1 MKLTSRIWVVT
12 DTHFFHKGI
21 VRRGVRPPDH
31 NERTAEALSKL
42 EPDDTL
48 IHLGDFAFAKHGEA
62 AEIMNRCPAR
72 SKILLRGNHDN
83 QSYSYY
89 IQHGFTAAMET
100 MTLELPACRS
110 TRMRLRSIGLEYGD
124 QNILFSHRPQSVV
137 HRTRWNSDPTHPMYR
152 HYRRHLPDG
161 IDLNIHGHLHL
172 RNHRDEE
179 SAWQDEKDERW
190 FLLSHEAV
198 GYRPVLVDDILE
210 GKIPRVL
217 KEDAMEYVHDPENV
231 RFHDKTNNTQ

>member
-1 MKLTSRIWVVT
+1 MKLTSRIWVIT

-21 VRRGVRPPDH
+21 VRRDVRPPDH

-42 EPDDTL
+42 GPDDIL
-48 IHLGDFAFAKHGEA
+48 IHLGDFAFAKYSEA

-72 SKILLRGNHDN
+72 SKILLLGNHDN

-89 IQHGFTAAMET
+89 TRHGFTAAMET
-100 MTLELPACRS
+100 MTLE
-110 TRMRLRSIGLEYGD
+110 YGG
-124 QNILFSHRPQSVV
+124 QNILFSHCPVRKDLCYSDWNRPEGEGL
-137 HRTRWNSDPTHPMYR
+137 D
-152 HYRRHLPDG
+152 LPDG

-198 GYRPVLVDDILE
+198 GYRPVLLDDILE

-217 KEDAMEYVHDPENV
+217 KEDAMKYVHDPEKVFFDPIPKN
-231 RFHDKTNNTQ
+231 

>member
-1 MKLTSRIWVVT
+1 MKMKQPKIWVIS

-42 EPDDTL
+42 GPDDTL
-48 IHLGDFAFAKHGEA
+48 IHLGDFAFAKYSEA

-72 SKILLRGNHDN
+72 SKILLLGNHDN

-89 IQHGFTAAMET
+89 TRHGFTAAMET
-100 MTLELPACRS
+100 MTLQH
-110 TRMRLRSIGLEYGD
+110 GGK
-124 QNILFSHRPQSVV
+124 NILFSHRPVSEETFGWQA
-137 HRTRWNSDPTHPMYR
+137 RFEEGEL
-152 HYRRHLPDG
+152 HLPQG
-161 IDLNIHGHLHL
+161 ADLNIHGHLHL

-198 GYRPVLVDDILE
+198 GYRPVLLDDILE

-217 KEDAMEYVHDPENV
+217 KEDAMKYVHDPEKVFFDPIPKN
-231 RFHDKTNNTQ
+231 

>member
-42 EPDDTL
+42 GPDDIL
-48 IHLGDFAFAKHGEA
+48 IHLGDFAFDKYSEA
-62 AEIMNRCPAR
+62 AEIINRCPAR
-72 SKILLRGNHDN
+72 SKILLLGNHDN
-83 QSYSYY
+83 QPYSYY

-100 MTLELPACRS
+100 MTLE
-110 TRMRLRSIGLEYGD
+110 YGG

-137 HRTRWNSDPTHPMYR
+137 HRTRWNSDPTAPIYR

-161 IDLNIHGHLHL
+161 VDLNIHGHLHL

-198 GYRPVLVDDILE
+198 GYRPVLLDDILE

-217 KEDAMEYVHDPENV
+217 KEDAMKYVHDPEKVFFDPIPKN
-231 RFHDKTNNTQ
+231 

>member
-21 VRRGVRPPDH
+21 VRRDVRPPDH

-42 EPDDTL
+42 GPDDIL
-48 IHLGDFAFAKHGEA
+48 IHLGDFAFAKSSTEA
-62 AEIMNRCPAR
+62 WRDGIAASEIMNRCPAR
-72 SKILLRGNHDN
+72 SKILLLGNHDN
-83 QSYSYY
+83 QPYSYY

-100 MTLELPACRS
+100 MTLK
-110 TRMRLRSIGLEYGD
+110 YGG
-124 QNILFSHRPQSVV
+124 QKILFSH
-137 HRTRWNSDPTHPMYR
+137 HPM
-152 HYRRHLPDG
+152 RRLSWGPCLDLPDG

-198 GYRPVLVDDILE
+198 GYQPVLLNDILE

-217 KEDAMEYVHDPENV
+217 KEDAMKYVHDPENV
-231 RFHDKTNNTQ
+231 RFHDKTNNQH

>member
-42 EPDDTL
+42 GPDDIL
-48 IHLGDFAFAKHGEA
+48 IHLGDFAFAKYSEA

-72 SKILLRGNHDN
+72 SKILLLGNHDN
-83 QSYSYY
+83 HPYSYY

-100 MTLELPACRS
+100 MTLE
-110 TRMRLRSIGLEYGD
+110 YGG
-124 QNILFSHRPQSVV
+124 QNILFSH
-137 HRTRWNSDPTHPMYR
+137 HPM
-152 HYRRHLPDG
+152 RRLSWGPHLDLPDG
-161 IDLNIHGHLHL
+161 VDLNIHGHLHL

-198 GYRPVLVDDILE
+198 GYRPVLLDDILE

>member
-42 EPDDTL
+42 GRCDIL
-48 IHLGDFAFAKHGEA
+48 IHLGDFAFAKYSEA
-62 AEIMNRCPAR
+62 AEIMGRCPAR
-72 SKILLRGNHDN
+72 SKILLLGNHDN

-89 IQHGFTAAMET
+89 TRHGFTAAMET
-100 MTLELPACRS
+100 MTLE
-110 TRMRLRSIGLEYGD
+110 YGGKK
-124 QNILFSHRPQSVV
+124 ILFSHRPVSEETFGWQA
-137 HRTRWNSDPTHPMYR
+137 RFEEGEL
-152 HYRRHLPDG
+152 HLPQG
-161 IDLNIHGHLHL
+161 ADLNIHGHLHL

-198 GYRPVLVDDILE
+198 GYRPVLLDDILE

-217 KEDAMEYVHDPENV
+217 KEDAMKYVHDPENV
-231 RFHDKTNNTQ
+231 RFHDKTNNQH

>member
-1 MKLTSRIWVVT
+1 MKKPSRIWVVT

-31 NERTAEALSKL
+31 DERTAEALSKL
-42 EPDDTL
+42 GPDDIL
-48 IHLGDFAFAKHGEA
+48 IHLGDFAFAKSPTEA
-62 AEIMNRCPAR
+62 WRDGIAASEIMNRCPAR
-72 SKILLRGNHDN
+72 SKILLLGNHDN
-83 QSYSYY
+83 QPYSYY

-100 MTLELPACRS
+100 MTLE
-110 TRMRLRSIGLEYGD
+110 YGG
-124 QNILFSHRPQSVV
+124 QNILFSHRPQSVA
-137 HRTRWNSDPTHPMYR
+137 HRTRWDSDPTDPIYR
-152 HYRRHLPDG
+152 HYRKHLPDG

-179 SAWQDEKDERW
+179 SAWQDEKDESW

-198 GYRPVLVDDILE
+198 GYRPVLLDDILE

-217 KEDAMEYVHDPENV
+217 KEDAMKYVHDPENV
-231 RFHDKTNNTQ
+231 RFHDKTNNQH

>member
-42 EPDDTL
+42 GPDDIL
-48 IHLGDFAFAKHGEA
+48 IHLGDFAFAKYSEA
-62 AEIMNRCPAR
+62 AEILNRCPAR
-72 SKILLRGNHDN
+72 SKILLLGNHDN
-83 QSYSYY
+83 QSYPYY
-89 IQHGFTAAMET
+89 TRHGFTAAMET
-100 MTLELPACRS
+100 MTLQH
-110 TRMRLRSIGLEYGD
+110 GGK
-124 QNILFSHRPQSVV
+124 NILFSH
-137 HRTRWNSDPTHPMYR
+137 HPM
-152 HYRRHLPDG
+152 RRLSWGPRLDLPDG
-161 IDLNIHGHLHL
+161 VDLNIHGHLHL

-179 SAWQDEKDERW
+179 SVWLDEKDERW

-198 GYRPVLVDDILE
+198 GYRPVLLDDILE
-210 GKIPRVL
+210 GKIPRVI
-217 KEDAMEYVHDPENV
+217 KEDAMKYVHDPENV

>member
-1 MKLTSRIWVVT
+1 M
-12 DTHFFHKGI
+12 
-21 VRRGVRPPDH
+21 
-31 NERTAEALSKL
+31 
-42 EPDDTL
+42 L
-48 IHLGDFAFAKHGEA
+48 IHLGDFAFAKYSEA

-72 SKILLRGNHDN
+72 SKILLLGNHDN

-89 IQHGFTAAMET
+89 TRHGFTAAMET
-100 MTLELPACRS
+100 MTLE
-110 TRMRLRSIGLEYGD
+110 YGG
-124 QNILFSHRPQSVV
+124 QNILFSHRPL
-137 HRTRWNSDPTHPMYR
+137 
-152 HYRRHLPDG
+152 RRAWGMELPHG

-198 GYRPVLVDDILE
+198 GYRPVLLDDILE

-217 KEDAMEYVHDPENV
+217 KEDAMKYVHDPEKVYFDPIPKN
-231 RFHDKTNNTQ
+231 

>member
-42 EPDDTL
+42 GPDDIL
-48 IHLGDFAFAKHGEA
+48 IHLGDFAFAKYSEA

-72 SKILLRGNHDN
+72 SKILLLGNHDN

-89 IQHGFTAAMET
+89 TRHGFTAAMET
-100 MTLELPACRS
+100 MTLE
-110 TRMRLRSIGLEYGD
+110 YGG
-124 QNILFSHRPQSVV
+124 QNILFSHRPMQGDQWV
-137 HRTRWNSDPTHPMYR
+137 RD
-152 HYRRHLPDG
+152 PDG
-161 IDLNIHGHLHL
+161 YCSPELPEDIDLNIHGHLHL

-179 SAWQDEKDERW
+179 SAWQDEKDISW

-198 GYRPVLVDDILE
+198 GYRPVLLDDILE

-217 KEDAMEYVHDPENV
+217 KEDAMKYVHDPEKVFFDPIPKN
-231 RFHDKTNNTQ
+231 

>member
-42 EPDDTL
+42 GPDDIL
-48 IHLGDFAFAKHGEA
+48 IHLGDFAFAKYSEA

-72 SKILLRGNHDN
+72 SKILLLGNHDN

-89 IQHGFTAAMET
+89 TRHGFTAAMET
-100 MTLELPACRS
+100 MP
-110 TRMRLRSIGLEYGD
+110 LEYGG
-124 QNILFSHRPQSVV
+124 QNILFSHRPLG
-137 HRTRWNSDPTHPMYR
+137 RAWGME
-152 HYRRHLPDG
+152 LPHG

-198 GYRPVLVDDILE
+198 GYRPVLLDDILE

-217 KEDAMEYVHDPENV
+217 KEDAMKYVHDPEKVFFDPIPKN
-231 RFHDKTNNTQ
+231 

>member
-1 MKLTSRIWVVT
+1 MVT

-42 EPDDTL
+42 GPDDIL
-48 IHLGDFAFAKHGEA
+48 IHLGDFAFAKSSTEA
-62 AEIMNRCPAR
+62 WRDGIAASEIMNRCPAR
-72 SKILLRGNHDN
+72 SKILLLGNHDN
-83 QSYSYY
+83 QPYSYY

-100 MTLELPACRS
+100 MTLE
-110 TRMRLRSIGLEYGD
+110 YGG
-124 QNILFSHRPQSVV
+124 QNILFSHRPMQGDQWV
-137 HRTRWNSDPTHPMYR
+137 RD
-152 HYRRHLPDG
+152 PDG
-161 IDLNIHGHLHL
+161 YCSPELPEDIDLNIHGHLHL

-179 SAWQDEKDERW
+179 SAWQDEKDESW

-198 GYRPVLVDDILE
+198 GYRPVLLDDILE

-217 KEDAMEYVHDPENV
+217 KEDAMKYVHDPENV
-231 RFHDKTNNTQ
+231 RFHDKTNNQH

>member
-42 EPDDTL
+42 GPDDIL
-48 IHLGDFAFAKHGEA
+48 IHLGDFAFAKYSEA

-72 SKILLRGNHDN
+72 SKILLLGNHDN
-83 QSYSYY
+83 QPYSYY

-100 MTLELPACRS
+100 MTLK
-110 TRMRLRSIGLEYGD
+110 YGG
-124 QNILFSHRPQSVV
+124 QNILFSHCPVRKDLGYDDWNRPEGEGL
-137 HRTRWNSDPTHPMYR
+137 D
-152 HYRRHLPDG
+152 LPDG

-198 GYRPVLVDDILE
+198 GYRPVLLDDILE

-217 KEDAMEYVHDPENV
+217 KEDAMKYVHDPENV
-231 RFHDKTNNTQ
+231 RFHDKTNNQH

>member
-1 MKLTSRIWVVT
+1 MKQPKIWVAT

-42 EPDDTL
+42 GPDDTL
-48 IHLGDFAFAKHGEA
+48 IHLGDFAFAKYSEA

-72 SKILLRGNHDN
+72 SKILLLGNHDN

-89 IQHGFTAAMET
+89 TRHGFTAAMET
-100 MTLELPACRS
+100 MTLQH
-110 TRMRLRSIGLEYGD
+110 GGK
-124 QNILFSHRPQSVV
+124 NILFSHRPL
-137 HRTRWNSDPTHPMYR
+137 
-152 HYRRHLPDG
+152 RRAWGWELPYG
-161 IDLNIHGHLHL
+161 LDLNIHGHLHL

-179 SAWQDEKDERW
+179 SEWQDEEDERW

-198 GYRPVLVDDILE
+198 GYRPVLLDDILE

-217 KEDAMEYVHDPENV
+217 KEDAMKYVHDPENV
-231 RFHDKTNNTQ
+231 RFHDKTNK

>member
-1 MKLTSRIWVVT
+1 MKLTSRIWVIT

-21 VRRGVRPPDH
+21 VRRDVRPPDH

-42 EPDDTL
+42 GPDDIL
-48 IHLGDFAFAKHGEA
+48 IHLGDFAFAKYSEA

-72 SKILLRGNHDN
+72 SKILLLGNHDN
-83 QSYSYY
+83 QSYPYY
-89 IQHGFTAAMET
+89 TRHGFTAAMET
-100 MTLELPACRS
+100 MTLQH
-110 TRMRLRSIGLEYGD
+110 GGK
-124 QNILFSHRPQSVV
+124 NILFSHRPVRKDLGYSD
-137 HRTRWNSDPTHPMYR
+137 WNRPEGEGLD
-152 HYRRHLPDG
+152 LPDG

-198 GYRPVLVDDILE
+198 GYRPVLLDDILE

-217 KEDAMEYVHDPENV
+217 KEDAMKYVHDPEKVFFDPIPKN
-231 RFHDKTNNTQ
+231 

>member
-1 MKLTSRIWVVT
+1 MKLTSRIWVIT

-42 EPDDTL
+42 GPDDIL
-48 IHLGDFAFAKHGEA
+48 IHLGDFAFAKSSTEA
-62 AEIMNRCPAR
+62 WRDGIAASEIMNRCPAR
-72 SKILLRGNHDN
+72 SKILLLGNHDN
-83 QSYSYY
+83 QPYSYY

-100 MTLELPACRS
+100 MTLE
-110 TRMRLRSIGLEYGD
+110 YGG
-124 QNILFSHRPQSVV
+124 QNILFSHRP
-137 HRTRWNSDPTHPMYR
+137 MYAPASIPPSWIPADEWECKWGSPE
-152 HYRRHLPDG
+152 LPDG

-179 SAWQDEKDERW
+179 SAWQDEKDESW

-198 GYRPVLVDDILE
+198 GYRPVLLDDILE

-217 KEDAMEYVHDPENV
+217 KEDAMKYVHDPENV
-231 RFHDKTNNTQ
+231 RFHDKTNNQN

>member
-31 NERTAEALSKL
+31 EERTAEALSKL
-42 EPDDTL
+42 GPDDIL
-48 IHLGDFAFAKHGEA
+48 IHLGDFAFAKSPTEA
-62 AEIMNRCPAR
+62 WRDGIAASEIMNRCPAR
-72 SKILLRGNHDN
+72 SKILLLGNHDN
-83 QSYSYY
+83 QPYSYY

-100 MTLELPACRS
+100 MTLK
-110 TRMRLRSIGLEYGD
+110 YGG
-124 QNILFSHRPQSVV
+124 QNILFSHRPVSEETFGWQA
-137 HRTRWNSDPTHPMYR
+137 RFEEGEL
-152 HYRRHLPDG
+152 HLPQG
-161 IDLNIHGHLHL
+161 ADLNIHGHLHL

-198 GYRPVLVDDILE
+198 GYRPVLLDDILK

-217 KEDAMEYVHDPENV
+217 KEDAMKYVHDPEKVFFDPIPKN
-231 RFHDKTNNTQ
+231 